1 MTVNAGDTGELGTDT
16 PRPVH
21 ADSVSNGTFDKLEE
35 GQGAVAASN
44 RRGGAHMGA
53 HAAGDAHDA
62 NGTHAAE
69 SAHAAEVGEQLTID
83 RRTLIVVVIGAL
95 AAIVVIVVLF
105 INVLNASPAK
115 PKAEPEAD
123 KVVAQAGDS
132 ITSRGASYH
141 IAQNGEKYQLMETRD
156 GGKEV
161 SLGDIAGTPAGL
173 VLYDGAVLIP
183 ENLADG
189 KWDVM
194 AYTIGSGWS
203 QIMDRDGKPVSG
215 EGSISDATLDGSTIV
230 LTVNGNRV
238 DVPLTW

>member
-1 MTVNAGDTGELGTDT
+1 MTVNAEDTGELGTNT
-16 PRPVH
+16 PQPVH
-21 ADSVSNGTFDKLEE
+21 ADSVSNGAFDKLEE
-35 GQGAVAASN
+35 GQGAVAASS
-44 RRGGAHMGA
+44 RRKGA
-53 HAAGDAHDA
+53 HAADGQRK
-62 NGTHAAE
+62 G
-69 SAHAAEVGEQLTID
+69 AHAAAGAHVADDEEQLPID
-83 RRTLIVVVIGAL
+83 RRTLIVVVVGAL
-95 AAIVVIVVLF
+95 VAIAVIVVLF

-115 PKAEPEAD
+115 PAAEPEAD
-123 KVVAQAGDS
+123 KVVAQTGDS

-141 IAQNGEKYQLMETRD
+141 IAKNGEKYQLMETRD
-156 GGKEV
+156 GGKDV
-161 SLGDIAGTPAGL
+161 SLGDLSGTPAGL

-215 EGSISDATLDGSTIV
+215 EGSISDATLDGSTVV